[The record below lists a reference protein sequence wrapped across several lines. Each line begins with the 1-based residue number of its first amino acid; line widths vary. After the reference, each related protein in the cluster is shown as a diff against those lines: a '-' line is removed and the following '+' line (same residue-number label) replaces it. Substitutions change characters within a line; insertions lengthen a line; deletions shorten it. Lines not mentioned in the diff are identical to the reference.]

1 MKKIIAITAVMAFF
15 GSVASAELLKNFKYD
30 GSIEVNAYNTSNT
43 FDYNKKA
50 DDKTGNVDS
59 RVMINAS
66 FDLNNDASAFVS
78 VVKNNRKYGDA
89 SEDANTIQSSL
100 FFEQAYLNL
109 KGVFGMDHK
118 LGRQYYGKSGD
129 LVVYFGPLMWPYD
142 NGMIVNAIDGW
153 TGWYKTGNWDIHAI
167 LATEVNSVAAPTNK
181 DVRLSGINAST
192 KIDRWNLNAYYYNE
206 NDKSSG
212 KSNYLGVLG
221 ARANWECMFVKGL
234 NLGLEYDMNMGKDT
248 TVAVDNEHQGYAYKV
263 NADYSMDIM
272 GKLGLEAEYLFAS
285 GDEKPTDKKD
295 EEYTSIN
302 GDYRPGIINGGGFN
316 TYATGSGSVIYGLG
330 ANWTPEKLNKLNV
343 AAKYYDFSA
352 DKKVALTKK
361 HEGAELDLVATWNH
375 SENVSVKGYY
385 AMFTPEKKNNT
396 NDDAATMLGAAFN
409 VKF

>member
-1 MKKIIAITAVMAFF
+1 MKKIIAIAAVMAF
-15 GSVASAELLKNFKYD
+15 SASMASAELLKNFKYD
-30 GSIEVNAYNTSNT
+30 GSIEVNAYNTNNT
-43 FDYNKKA
+43 SDYNKKA
-50 DDKTGNVDS
+50 DDKTGDVDS

-66 FDLNNDASAFVS
+66 FDLNNDANAVVS
-78 VVKNNRKYGDA
+78 IVKNNRKYGTA
-89 SEDANTIQSSL
+89 SEDANTIQSNL

-118 LGRQYYGKSGD
+118 LGRQYYGKAGD
-129 LVVYFGPLMWPYD
+129 VVIYFGPLMWPYV
-142 NGMIVNAIDGW
+142 NGMTVNAIDGW

-167 LATEVNSVAAPTNK
+167 LATEVNSSTTT

-192 KIDRWNLNAYYYNE
+192 KIDRWNLNGYYYNE
-206 NDKSSG
+206 NDKTTG
-212 KSNYLGVLG
+212 NSNYLGVLG

-248 TVAVDNEHQGYAYKV
+248 TAASDNEHQGYLYKV
-263 NADYSMDIM
+263 NADYSMDLM

-285 GDEKPTDKKD
+285 GDENATDKKD
-295 EEYTSIN
+295 KEYTSIN
-302 GDYRPGIINGGGFN
+302 GDYRPGIIVGGGF
-316 TYATGSGSVIYGLG
+316 TSAYATGSGSVIYNLG
-330 ANWTPEKLNKLNV
+330 ANWTPEKLNKLNL

-352 DKKVALTKK
+352 DKKVTLTKK
-361 HEGAELDLVATWNH
+361 HEGAEFDLVATWNH

-385 AMFTPEKKNNT
+385 AMFTPEKKNNA

>member
-30 GSIEVNAYNTSNT
+30 GSIEVNAYNTNNT
-43 FDYNKKA
+43 VDYNKKA
-50 DDKTGNVDS
+50 DDKKGDVDS

-66 FDLNNDASAFVS
+66 FDLNNDVNAVVS
-78 VVKNNRKYGDA
+78 VVKNNRKYGTG
-89 SEDANTIQSSL
+89 SEDANTIQTSMI
-100 FFEQAYLNL
+100 FEQAYLNL

-118 LGRQYYGKSGD
+118 LGRQYYGKAGD
-129 LVVYFGPLMWPYD
+129 LVIYFGPLMWPYD
-142 NGMIVNAIDGW
+142 NGMTVNAIDGW

-167 LATEVNSVAAPTNK
+167 LGNEANSTANPNT
-181 DVRLSGINAST
+181 DTRLSGINAST

-206 NDKSSG
+206 NDKSLG
-212 KSNYLGVLG
+212 TSNYLGVLG

-248 TVAVDNEHQGYAYKV
+248 VLATNNEHQGYAYKI

-272 GKLGLEAEYLFAS
+272 GKLGLEAEYVFAS
-285 GDEKPTDKKD
+285 GDDNLTDKKD
-295 EEYTSIN
+295 KEYTSIN
-302 GDYRPGIINGGGFN
+302 GDYRPGILVGGGF
-316 TYATGSGSVIYGLG
+316 TTAYAMGSGSLVYGLG

-352 DKKVALTKK
+352 DKKSALTKK

-385 AMFTPEKKNNT
+385 AMFTPEKKNNA